1 MILALKDK
9 NRKIGF
15 SFAVKGI
22 IAVLKTE
29 RNFRVHLMFLLV
41 VAACGF
47 FFKISSFEWIAV
59 VIVSGMVFTSEMLNT
74 TIEKTIDY
82 LRPEHHP
89 MAAFIKDAAA
99 GAVLIGAITAVII
112 GIIIFL
118 PKLLAIL

>member
-22 IAVLKTE
+22 IGVLKTE

-41 VAACGF
+41 AAACGF
-47 FFKISSFEWIAV
+47 FFKISAFEWIAV

-99 GAVLIGAITAVII
+99 GAVLICAITAVII